1 MITMSMKIKKMVR
14 DGASTDST
22 QSTKITAIETAI
34 GTETKSG
41 SILYRIK
48 ALEDAAKGGK

>member
-1 MITMSMKIKKMVR
+1 MSMKIKKMVR